1 MPKQEN
7 SNKSLLNSLK
17 THHLLCEMKILKPIF
32 EYLDLKN

>member
-7 SNKSLLNSLK
+7 ENKSLLNSLM
-17 THHLLCEMKILKPIF
+17 THHLLCEMKRLKPTF